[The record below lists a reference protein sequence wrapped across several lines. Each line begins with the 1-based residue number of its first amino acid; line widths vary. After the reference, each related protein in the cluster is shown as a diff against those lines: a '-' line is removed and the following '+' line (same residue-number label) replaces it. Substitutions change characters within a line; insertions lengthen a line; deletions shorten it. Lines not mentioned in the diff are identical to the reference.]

1 MFTGYKTYIGAA
13 FVAVS
18 AILRFFDMQQEAT
31 LIEAVGG
38 ALAIVG
44 IRAKLERGT

>member
-1 MFTGYKTYIGAA
+1 MFTGYKTYLGAA
-13 FVAVS
+13 FVAAS
-18 AILRFFDMQQEAT
+18 AVLRFLGMEHEAT